1 MGQQSQGGAPVPAWL
16 FADLVVIQTDLVLG
30 LLEAV
35 LDRPATPGH
44 PNQTQQ

>member
-1 MGQQSQGGAPVPAWL
+1 
-16 FADLVVIQTDLVLG
+16 VIQTDLVLG

-35 LDRPATPGH
+35 LDRPAAPGY